1 MKAYYEL
8 YADVKD
14 YINVIKLNHTDF
26 SPAHF
31 HKTAEIAVCVK
42 GSFKICV
49 SGKEYTLNEGNF
61 SLVNGYEPHFYG
73 KTENAEGYAVMISYS
88 VMEKFIENSG
98 GRLGVYLTPN
108 DNGETAKIVSEAF
121 KKWKDF
127 NFYMKLGVA
136 EYILG
141 ALKNYCGITNA
152 PLDKT
157 GALIPEILTYIDENS
172 KTDLTLVSVA
182 EHFSYTPQHFSVIFN
197 KYVGASFRDYLN
209 SVRLYKAEKLINE
222 GYGVCSS
229 ALMEGFKSLNTFYR
243 AKNKQEKLKSE
254 ILTIKG

>member
-8 YADVKD
+8 YADIKD
-14 YINVIKLNHTDF
+14 YINIIKLNHTTF

-31 HKTAEIAVCVK
+31 HKTAELAVCVK

-49 SGKEYTLNEGNF
+49 SGKEYTLNEGDF
-61 SLVNGYEPHFYG
+61 AIVNGYEPHFYG
-73 KTENAEGYAVMISYS
+73 KTDNAEGYAFMISYS

-98 GRLGVYLTPN
+98 GRLAVFLSPN
-108 DNGETAKIVSEAF
+108 DNGEIANIVSQAH

-141 ALKNYCGITNA
+141 ALKNRCGITNA

-172 KTDLTLVSVA
+172 KNDLSLVTVSKK
-182 EHFSYTPQHFSVIFN
+182 FSYTPEHFSVIFN
-197 KYVGASFRDYLN
+197 RYIGISFRNYLN
-209 SVRLYKAEKLINE
+209 GVRLYKVEKLLNE
-222 GYGVCSS
+222 GYGVCT
-229 ALMEGFKSLNTFYR
+229 AAVNEGFRSLNTYYR
-243 AKNKQEKLKSE
+243 AKTRQEKLKS
-254 ILTIKG
+254 